1 MDTPRRRLSLTRA
14 ASRPQAGGG
23 SPELAALL
31 RARRVRRRELVLVEQ
46 YLAQIRTVA
55 SAQAR
60 MGARRTD
67 GRP

>member
-1 MDTPRRRLSLTRA
+1 
-14 ASRPQAGGG
+14 
-23 SPELAALL
+23 
-31 RARRVRRRELVLVEQ
+31 VRRRELVLVEQ

>member
-1 MDTPRRRLSLTRA
+1 MDTPQRRLSLTRA
-14 ASRPQAGGG
+14 RSRPQAGGG
-23 SPELAALL
+23 SPEMAALL
-31 RARRVRRRELVLVEQ
+31 RARRMRRRELVLVEQ

-60 MGARRTD
+60 MGPRRAG